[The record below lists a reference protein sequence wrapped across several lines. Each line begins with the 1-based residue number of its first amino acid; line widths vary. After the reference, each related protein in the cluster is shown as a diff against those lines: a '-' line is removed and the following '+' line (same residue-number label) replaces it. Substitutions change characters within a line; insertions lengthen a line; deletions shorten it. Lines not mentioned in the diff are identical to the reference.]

1 MGYSNSHYME
11 YMKPQINKKGV
22 SMTDTFRK
30 EYKPLTEEQKTQ
42 MDLIKTKAEE
52 LLSLLDQN
60 TPLPGVNGVAGRCM
74 SIAKT
79 ELETAVMWAVKGVT
93 A

>member
-1 MGYSNSHYME
+1 MS
-11 YMKPQINKKGV
+11 Q
-22 SMTDTFRK
+22 DTFRK

-42 MDLIKTKAEE
+42 MELIKTKAEE
-52 LLSLLDQN
+52 LMRVLDLN

-79 ELETAVMWAVKGVT
+79 ELETAIMWAIKGVT